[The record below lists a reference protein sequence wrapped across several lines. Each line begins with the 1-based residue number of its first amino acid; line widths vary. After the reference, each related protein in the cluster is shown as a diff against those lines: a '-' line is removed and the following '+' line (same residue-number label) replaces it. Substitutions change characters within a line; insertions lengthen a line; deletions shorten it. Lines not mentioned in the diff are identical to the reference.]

1 MRTRRRAAASSHCT
15 HLHTASD
22 ARHSA
27 GAARRGTPPPSLLPP
42 RASPMVAGLIHEMR
56 HNERIAQLWLLD
68 ALHQHSLHIHQA
80 MLAVGVLINMV
91 IMMTTLPSDSQDCT
105 TAHDVDCGAY
115 NNLQFTHWTA
125 AAAVQLLGYTLL
137 GISSACLL
145 EHCVSSLPLTLRSS
159 WHEFGV
165 SLDFPSMW
173 PLRITVARL
182 EPLDST
188 DEQTQAVVARW
199 RSVAKRSQSELAW
212 YVARHTPLLIM
223 QDDWW
228 LIYYLLS
235 ISNCVLG
242 LKVHSFFFVPALLD
256 VVVRSRLL
264 QKVIEA
270 VTVNKDSL
278 ALTFLLVAVVIYQFT
293 IIGTLFFRDDY
304 IWHYETSTARKVVVD
319 LCATTAE
326 CFMNS
331 FYLGLN
337 YGGLAQGLQDI
348 RDKWDYDPFSAR
360 IRWFVDLLF
369 YVSVI
374 VMLLN
379 IIFGIVIDTFA
390 QQRDLQKQIKE
401 DMENVCFV
409 CGIDRNTFD
418 RKHPQGF
425 EHHRKHEHN
434 IWHYLNFVIHL
445 RRKNVT
451 DYTGPESYVK
461 QMLELNDLSF
471 FPILKTSS
479 IIFEDVS
486 NEVLLERVEKLSTQ
500 LSETTQRLESFMQ
513 S

>member
-1 MRTRRRAAASSHCT
+1 M
-15 HLHTASD
+15 
-22 ARHSA
+22 
-27 GAARRGTPPPSLLPP
+27 
-42 RASPMVAGLIHEMR
+42 
-56 HNERIAQLWLLD
+56 
-68 ALHQHSLHIHQA
+68 
-80 MLAVGVLINMV
+80 
-91 IMMTTLPSDSQDCT
+91 
-105 TAHDVDCGAY
+105 
-115 NNLQFTHWTA
+115 
-125 AAAVQLLGYTLL
+125 AVQLMGCSLL
-137 GISSACLL
+137 LVDAACLL
-145 EHCVSSLPLTLRSS
+145 EHCVSTLPLALRSA
-159 WHEFGV
+159 WAEYGICI
-165 SLDFPSMW
+165 DFPSMW
-173 PLRITVARL
+173 PLQISVSKEELKHDDDMSQAAAANVRRVERL
-182 EPLDST
+182 N
-188 DEQTQAVVARW
+188 
-199 RSVAKRSQSELAW
+199 QSELVW
-212 YVARHTPLLIM
+212 HVVRHTPLIIL
-223 QDDWW
+223 QNDWW
-228 LIYYLLS
+228 LLYYLLS
-235 ISNCVLG
+235 ILNCALG
-242 LKVHSFFFVPALLD
+242 LTTHPFFFVPALLD

-278 ALTFLLVAVVIYQFT
+278 ALTFLLVAIVIYQFT

-304 IWHYETSTARKVVVD
+304 IWHYETDSGERKVAVD

-348 RDKWDYDPFSAR
+348 RDKWDYDPYSAR
-360 IRWFVDLLF
+360 IRWFIDLLF
-369 YVSVI
+369 YISVI

-418 RKHPQGF
+418 RKHALGF
-425 EHHRKHEHN
+425 EHHREHEHN
-434 IWHYLNFVIHL
+434 IWNYLNFIIHL
-445 RRKNVT
+445 RKKSVT

-461 QMLELNDLSF
+461 QMLEARDLSF

-486 NEVLLERVEKLSTQ
+486 NEVLLERVEKLSQQ
-500 LSETTQRLESFMQ
+500 LSENTQRIEAIAQ